1 MTIENFN
8 YQRIYEE
15 ELPGT
20 IKDSLEMPD
29 RFYELSHQQ
38 RMLVEE
44 LVNYGYRAAIEEAL
58 DPEILEETM
67 NLSAEVGAQLYNF
80 ANMLSVHF
88 STKEG
93 GE

>member
-44 LVNYGYRAAIEEAL
+44 LV
-58 DPEILEETM
+58 
-67 NLSAEVGAQLYNF
+67 S
-80 ANMLSVHF
+80 
-88 STKEG
+88 
-93 GE
+93 